1 MCKNKDT
8 NSKNGGQESETFDT
22 VLLKDEKDQNFTN
35 WYNNQIKMNNETAAQ
50 LLQVLEKTI
59 SPGKSIIKVNQGR
72 FRRNRFHQSHSFY

>member
-22 VLLKDEKDQNFTN
+22 VLLKDEKDQNLTN

-59 SPGKSIIKVNQGR
+59 SPGKSIIKVNQG
-72 FRRNRFHQSHSFY
+72 SFLDFI

>member
-59 SPGKSIIKVNQGR
+59 SPGKSIIKVNQG
-72 FRRNRFHQSHSFY
+72 S

>member
-8 NSKNGGQESETFDT
+8 KSKNGGQESETFDT
-22 VLLKDEKDQNFTN
+22 VLLKDEKDQNLTN

-59 SPGKSIIKVNQGR
+59 SPGKIIGSK
-72 FRRNRFHQSHSFY
+72 FHFYK